1 MQITQPHIIM
11 GTHFWRLCQTLKEQ
25 WTTSLIGPP
34 AIILKQIPLNVIYF
48 YHRLTIFNYF

>member
-1 MQITQPHIIM
+1 MQITQPHIIV

-48 YHRLTIFNYF
+48 YHRLT